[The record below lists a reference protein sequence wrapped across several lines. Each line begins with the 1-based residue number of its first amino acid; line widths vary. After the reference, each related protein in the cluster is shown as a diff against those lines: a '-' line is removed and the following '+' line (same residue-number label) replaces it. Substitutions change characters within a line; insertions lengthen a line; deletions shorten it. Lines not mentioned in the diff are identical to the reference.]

1 MGMMTRSLLG
11 IVLATTLAACATKPM
26 TREYVATPAHTAKL
40 GEQSGITVR
49 LRNGTEI
56 EMGAP
61 VDYGDAYCGPDGC
74 ALKSE
79 IATIIKNG
87 RVADPGGTAA
97 AAGTIA
103 LFAVPLTLVTLA
115 FAAKSLDSAGS
126 SVQPDATTEPLTPE
140 LETRIWLEGLVISEG
155 RITARYG
162 NACVD
167 ASQFATDVQGL
178 EWLVHHRDGV
188 ARSCLSSAANF
199 IFEHPRPE
207 LMQPAMELWARV
219 AVQNRWDVI
228 RCRSLPPWMMRLT
241 PPGLDSF
248 GRRGDARFP
257 AIIEA
262 VLADPATYD
271 YEIDLVAFCE
281 QRGGVAPE
289 IEWRER
295 LAQVK
300 AAGPFPGK
308 APFQ

>member
-1 MGMMTRSLLG
+1 MKRALLG
-11 IVLATTLAACATKPM
+11 IALTMTLAACATKPT
-26 TREYVATPAHTAKL
+26 TREYVATPAHVAKL
-40 GEQSGITVR
+40 VEQGGITVR
-49 LRNGTEI
+49 LRNGTEV

-61 VDYGDAYCGPDGC
+61 VDYGDAYCGADGC

-79 IATIIKNG
+79 IATIIQNG
-87 RVADPGGTAA
+87 RAVDPGGTVA
-97 AAGTIA
+97 AAGTVA

-115 FAAKSLDSAGS
+115 FAAKSLDGGGA
-126 SVQPDATTEPLTPE
+126 QPDTKTEPLTPE
-140 LETRIWLEGLVISEG
+140 LETRIWLDGLVISNG

-178 EWLVHHRDGV
+178 EWIVQHRDDV
-188 ARSCLSSAANF
+188 ARACLSSAASF
-199 IFEHPRPE
+199 IFEHPRSE
-207 LMQPAMELWARV
+207 LMRPAMEFWAQV

-228 RCRSLPPWMMRLT
+228 RCRSSPLWMTRLA

-248 GRRGDARFP
+248 GRRGDPRFP

-262 VLADPATYD
+262 ALADPATYE
-271 YEIDLVAFCE
+271 YEIDLIAFCE
-281 QRGGVAPE
+281 RRGGVVPE
-289 IEWRER
+289 SEWPEL

-308 APFQ
+308 LPAQ